1 MKYIILTIM
10 LVVCSLLLNGQEIN
24 YYKGKSVITSDL
36 YEYNVKD
43 IGQRR
48 VLLSNTQNEL
58 FDIKKW
64 TYKNGS
70 PNVYPGSVKPGVE
83 PDNMKVFYD
92 AFRSVFTIQE
102 IEQMKQGISGGV
114 VYYDDDEREKTIP
127 VDQISFTI
135 YSVVSSAGELL
146 ELEIHFPNITVFN
159 TINPDKMFA
168 LEQALKEEGRVIFK
182 IPEKTK
188 ELVDYVIG
196 ISVRV
201 RISDL

>member
-1 MKYIILTIM
+1 MLLVYSLTI
-10 LVVCSLLLNGQEIN
+10 SAQEVN
-24 YYKGKSVITSDL
+24 YYRGKTVIKTDF
-36 YEYNVKD
+36 YEYEVVD
-43 IGQRR
+43 IAQKR
-48 VLLSNTQNEL
+48 VLLKNTQNRL

-114 VYYDDDEREKTIP
+114 VYYDDDERKKTIP